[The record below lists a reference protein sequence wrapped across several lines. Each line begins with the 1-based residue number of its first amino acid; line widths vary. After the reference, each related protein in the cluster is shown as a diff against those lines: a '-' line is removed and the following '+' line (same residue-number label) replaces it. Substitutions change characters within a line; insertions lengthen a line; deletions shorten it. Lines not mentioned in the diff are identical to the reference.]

1 MLSRSLLLVMMSATA
16 LLSVFGFFNPAP
28 KLTDLERIIL
38 NELLESPL
46 QEQLNDSVGRGRD
59 EEDDDSSRI
68 DAVGDAGELIEPVQG
83 QSGSFSRPQGSSY
96 FSSKLLAVM
105 RREYVIDSS
114 YFRS

>member
-1 MLSRSLLLVMMSATA
+1 MMSATA

-46 QEQLNDSVGRGRD
+46 QEQLNDSVDSVERA
-59 EEDDDSSRI
+59 EDDGDSSRI
-68 DAVGDAGELIEPVQG
+68 DAVGDAEELIEPMQG